1 MQVSNNNNKYTPHF
15 QAIPVAKVKTP
26 QAEITLLQ
34 LDKKADNTILENLQS
49 LFLPDN
55 ILDRFPN
62 TLKSAMRE
70 FMKNALASVSK
81 DGVKGVL
88 SAKDG
93 VPTGLV
99 TYKVDK
105 SENAIYIDYLAS
117 WVPESAK
124 KIKNNGKMLVD
135 HVYQEAIHSGISS
148 ITLTPGFNSLMF
160 YKKLGFKPSSS
171 TISIDAKEIKEQVQK
186 LKKTFLYEKINYG
199 KSIDLK
205 F

>member
-1 MQVSNNNNKYTPHF
+1 MQVSNNNKYTPNF
-15 QAIPVAKVKTP
+15 QAIPVAKVKTH
-26 QAEITLLQ
+26 QAEITLLE
-34 LDKKADNTILENLQS
+34 LDKTTDNTIIKNLQL
-49 LFLPDN
+49 LFLSDN

-70 FMKNALASVSK
+70 FMKNAFASVSK

-88 SAKDG
+88 SVKDG

-105 SENAIYIDYLAS
+105 SENSIYIDYLAS
-117 WVPESAK
+117 WVPKNAK

-135 HVYQEAIHSGISS
+135 HVYQEAMHSGISS

-160 YKKLGFKPSSS
+160 YKKLGFRPSASE
-171 TISIDAKEIKEQVQK
+171 ISIDAKSIREQMRK
-186 LKKTFLYEKINYG
+186 LKNIFLYEKINDG
-199 KSIDLK
+199 KSINLK